1 MVSSHIYSLYPGAVC
16 WWVLNSES
24 EEVMAGE
31 LNGLKSEGVVYKYV
45 NIKLSKNNNITIT
58 FIYSVMR

>member
-1 MVSSHIYSLYPGAVC
+1 
-16 WWVLNSES
+16 
-24 EEVMAGE
+24 MAGE